1 MKRIVIAP
9 DSFKG
14 TLSSTE
20 FCDIA
25 EKVINR
31 ILPDAEVC
39 KIPIAD
45 GGEGTADTFLYALGG
60 KRIYANTEDPLGRKI
75 NVPYALLPDGK
86 TAVIETAAASGITLV
101 EDRKDP
107 LAASSYG
114 TGLLI
119 KDALSKGCRKII
131 LGLGGSATTDGGSG
145 IAEALGAAFYD
156 TRSRKLRACGAVL
169 SEIAEIDL
177 TGLDPALAECEFI
190 VACDVDNP
198 LFGPNG
204 AAYVFAP
211 QKGADKAACD
221 ILDKGLRNYAEK
233 LFSVTGKAAAQM
245 AGAGAAGG
253 ILVSILSLCSCQ
265 VTSGIEL
272 MLDVTGFDRLLC
284 GADLVITGEGK
295 FDRQSLNGKVPIGI
309 AAHTKAAGVPLAVLA
324 GNTAE
329 YGQEVYETG
338 IVAVFNI
345 LNANLPFEELKKTAA
360 ADLEKTLENIFR
372 FYCAFK

>member
-1 MKRIVIAP
+1 MKRVVVAP

-20 FCDIA
+20 FCEIA
-25 EKVINR
+25 ERVINR
-31 ILPDAEVC
+31 ILPGTEVC

-45 GGEGTADTFLYALGG
+45 GGEGTVDTFLYALGG
-60 KRIYANTEDPLGRKI
+60 KRVYAPSKDPLGRGI
-75 NVPYALLPDGK
+75 NAAYAVMPDGE
-86 TAVIETAAASGITLV
+86 TAVIEVAAASGLTLV
-101 EDRKDP
+101 ENEKDP
-107 LAASSYG
+107 LNASAFG

-119 KDALSKGCRKII
+119 KDALSKGCRKIV

-145 IAEALGAAFYD
+145 IAEALGAVFYNSKGE
-156 TRSRKLRACGAVL
+156 RLRACGGIL
-169 SEIAEIDL
+169 SEIAGMDFS
-177 TGLDPALAECEFI
+177 GLDPLLAECEFT

-204 AAYVFAP
+204 AAYIFAP
-211 QKGADKAACD
+211 QKGADKAGCD
-221 ILDKGLRNYAEK
+221 ILDKGLRDYSEK
-233 LFSVTGKAAAQM
+233 LFSATGKAVAQL
-245 AGAGAAGG
+245 AGSGAAGG
-253 ILVSILSLCSCQ
+253 ILLSLLSLFHCR

-272 MLDVTGFDRLLC
+272 MLDITGFDSLLA

-338 IVAVFNI
+338 ITAVFNI

-360 ADLEKTLENIFR
+360 SDLEKTLENIFR
-372 FYCAFK
+372 FYRVL